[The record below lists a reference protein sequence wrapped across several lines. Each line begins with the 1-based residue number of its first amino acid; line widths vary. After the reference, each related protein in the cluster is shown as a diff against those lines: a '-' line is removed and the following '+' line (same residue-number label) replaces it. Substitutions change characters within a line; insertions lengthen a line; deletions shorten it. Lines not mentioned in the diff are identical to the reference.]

1 MSQIGTIQQRIQYI
15 GKKFDERLATN
26 PRRCENQ
33 KNNKQ
38 LIDES
43 LIEKQKNIYCPKYN
57 QYKSYLHNL
66 QHGFPLKDYQ
76 SYKVPNNNRNN
87 NNNNNNNKNASNR
100 SSNSSIYSISLNSS
114 DSFSNSSINE
124 NTSTLPPQSQQ
135 QHHHHHHHQLQQ
147 LQQQPPSSQNY
158 NPTATSQL
166 IPFYTPTISQMQSY
180 NRSLSSKLQERKVS
194 SVNYSVIKKN
204 NFASNLVPPGFNINL
219 FLFNKN

>member
-87 NNNNNNNKNASNR
+87 NNNNNNKNASNR

-135 QHHHHHHHQLQQ
+135 QLQQLHQLQQ
-147 LQQQPPSSQNY
+147 QQPPAPPSSQY
-158 NPTATSQL
+158 YTPTATSQI

-204 NFASNLVPPGFNINL
+204 NFANNLVPPGFNINL

>member
-76 SYKVPNNNRNN
+76 SYKTPINNRN

-114 DSFSNSSINE
+114 DSFSSSSIND

-135 QHHHHHHHQLQQ
+135 QQHHHLQ
-147 LQQQPPSSQNY
+147 LQQQPPPPPPPPSQY
-158 NPTATSQL
+158 YHTPTATSQI
-166 IPFYTPTISQMQSY
+166 IPFYTPTISQY
-180 NRSLSSKLQERKVS
+180 NNRSLSSKLQERNVS

-204 NFASNLVPPGFNINL
+204 NFANNLVPPGFNINL